1 MVLKEEVA
9 VAKATAQAAAAAAA
23 AVEKLVCESCEKG
36 GGV

>member
-9 VAKATAQAAAAAAA
+9 VAKATAQAQAAA
-23 AVEKLVCESCEKG
+23 AVVEKLGCESCEKG